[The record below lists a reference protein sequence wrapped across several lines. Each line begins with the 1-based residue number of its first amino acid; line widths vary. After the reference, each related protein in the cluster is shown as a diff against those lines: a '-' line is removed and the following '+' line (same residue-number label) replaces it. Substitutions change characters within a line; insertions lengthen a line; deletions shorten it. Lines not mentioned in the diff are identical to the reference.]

1 MAQQSHCW
9 AYICT
14 KLIFKKTRTPVFI
27 AALVTIA
34 QTWKQPKC
42 PSTDERIKTSLVA
55 QMVKRLPA
63 IREIQV

>member
-27 AALVTIA
+27 AALVTMAAIKKSTKINA
-34 QTWKQPKC
+34 GEGAGERE
-42 PSTDERIKTSLVA
+42 PSYTVGGNTN
-55 QMVKRLPA
+55 
-63 IREIQV
+63 